1 MKLKLLLNFLVF
13 FALLFSLNSCRTEDN
28 VLENKNSKALVN
40 NQKILD
46 KDVDNV
52 IQYTYYNDLNVTN
65 NKSLTGKIEF
75 RLRSNLIKYENGDR
89 GIIYPVVEN
98 NNVKDILLGILNADD
113 KNINFF
119 ELKEKEYEETKNL
132 FSIRYN
138 LDKSKL
144 NKINFLAIE
153 NKYCA
158 ELPEDMC
165 RALGIIPIDPV
176 NITKPKKPVNPPLF
190 PEDLPVPFKPEIF
203 GTPADMSS
211 ADTFISQ
218 NVNDEQIKKNKC
230 ANAVY
235 QKLKSK
241 GGLFNNLLGNFN
253 KKNIVKLNFDIKSIP
268 SDKGFVLGYT
278 DQSNVKNGLLT
289 ININSEAL
297 ASSELGIAKT
307 FVHEM
312 LHAKMYLD
320 LINSGWKGDENLIRE
335 INPSNLPTLLEEY
348 RKNVFKS
355 EVSQHEFI
363 SKFYIKKLTN
373 ALAQF
378 DELKQD
384 RSVYEN
390 LAWTGLERTK
400 TYEALS
406 QQKRDEIEKVRDANY
421 KRGSCT
427 K

>member
-1 MKLKLLLNFLVF
+1 MKLKLLLNLLGF
-13 FALLFSLNSCRTEDN
+13 FSIFISLNSCRTEDN
-28 VLENKNSKALVN
+28 VLGNKDSKEIMVN

-52 IQYTYYNDLNVTN
+52 IQYTYYNDLNIKN
-65 NKSLTGKIEF
+65 SKYPIGKIEF
-75 RLRSNLIKYENGDR
+75 RLRSNLIKYEDGDR
-89 GIIYPVVEN
+89 GMIYPLVKNNKVEG
-98 NNVKDILLGILNADD
+98 ILLGILKAED
-113 KNINFF
+113 KKVNFF
-119 ELKEKEYEETKNL
+119 ELKDKEYEETKNI
-132 FSIRYN
+132 FSIQYDINKR
-138 LDKSKL
+138 KL
-144 NKINFLAIE
+144 NNISFIASE
-153 NKYCA
+153 NKFCA

-176 NITKPKKPVNPPLF
+176 NITKPKKPVNPLF

-211 ADTFISQ
+211 ADTYISQ
-218 NVNDEQIKKNKC
+218 NVNDSQIKNNKC
-230 ANAVY
+230 ANSVY

-253 KKNIVKLNFDIKSIP
+253 KKNIVKLNFDIKNM
-268 SDKGFVLGYT
+268 SDPNGFILGYT

-289 ININSEAL
+289 ININSDAM

-307 FVHEM
+307 FIHEM

-320 LINSGWKGDENLIRE
+320 LINSGWKGDPNLIRE

-348 RKNVFKS
+348 RKNVFDS
-355 EVSQHEFI
+355 EVPQHEFM
-363 SKFYIKKLTN
+363 SKFYIRKLVN

-390 LAWTGLERTK
+390 LAWSGLEKTK
-400 TYEALS
+400 AYEALS
-406 QQKRDEIEKVRDANY
+406 QQKKDEIAKARNNNY
-421 KRGSCT
+421 KRGTCT